1 MYKEGKGIIY
11 AKSLLYKDNK
21 KMEDLKKT
29 NNHLTIMH
37 YLQENKIHQEIHQ
50 ESSPKKY
57 SFKISS

>member
-1 MYKEGKGIIY
+1 MYKEEKGIIY

-21 KMEDLKKT
+21 KMEELKKT

-37 YLQENKIHQEIHQ
+37 YLQENKIHQE
-50 ESSPKKY
+50 SSPKKY